1 MCPAD
6 RHRDSAWDGGV
17 LSGLDYCSSAIEVSN
32 MEVKSLCP
40 PSCTAEN
47 LSAIFALIIPAY
59 DIVCA
64 SILAVGPQGWS
75 TVQHLCIIMSAVIT
89 PVALHVYIIEL

>member
-1 MCPAD
+1 
-6 RHRDSAWDGGV
+6 
-17 LSGLDYCSSAIEVSN
+17 
-32 MEVKSLCP
+32 MEVKSVCP

-75 TVQHLCIIMSAVIT
+75 AVQHLCSIMSAVIT
-89 PVALHVYIIEL
+89 PVVIYTCIIEL